1 MYLFYVSKIISSA
14 SDVGALLGMPID
26 KIMETDAVIMEGEKT
41 VLDAVNQMQE
51 KNAKVVLISHQ
62 GEAIGIVSK
71 SDILFKVAA
80 KNLPLNKVKLREIM
94 SSPVYSLPPHSTLQE
109 ALNYMD
115 KYNIKQI
122 IVSTGS
128 SILGVMKRAS
138 IYENVQKASMSTVD
152 TLTEGAPMC
161 IINPNAVK
169 YVKDLSTAKAV
180 CPYCE
185 SPFDDKN
192 TLSKHIDRL
201 HGGAG
206 LLEGDSRQY

>member
-1 MYLFYVSKIISSA
+1 VSKIISSA
-14 SDVGALLGMPID
+14 SDVGALLNISID

-41 VLDAVNQMQE
+41 VLDAINKMQE

-62 GEAIGIVSK
+62 GEAVGLVSK

-80 KNLPLNKVKLREIM
+80 KSLPLHKVKLREIM

-115 KYNIKQI
+115 KYDIKQI

-128 SILGVMKRAS
+128 AILGVLKRAS

-152 TLTEGAPMC
+152 SLTEGAPMC

-192 TLSKHIDRL
+192 ALSKHIDRL

-206 LLEGDSRQY
+206 LLEGDTRQY

>member
-1 MYLFYVSKIISSA
+1 MSKISSA
-14 SDVGALLGMPID
+14 SDVGALLDISID

-41 VLDAVNQMQE
+41 VMDAINKMQE

-62 GEAIGIVSK
+62 GEAVGLVSK

-80 KNLPLNKVKLREIM
+80 KSLPLHKVKLREIM

-109 ALNYMD
+109 ALNFMD
-115 KYNIKQI
+115 KYEIKQI

-128 SILGVMKRAS
+128 AILGVLKRAS
-138 IYENVQKASMSTVD
+138 IYENVQKASMSSVD
-152 TLTEGAPMC
+152 SLTEGAPMC

>member
-1 MYLFYVSKIISSA
+1 MSKISSA
-14 SDVGALLGMPID
+14 SDVGALLDISID

-41 VLDAVNQMQE
+41 VMDAINKMQE

-62 GEAIGIVSK
+62 GEAVGLVSK

-80 KNLPLNKVKLREIM
+80 KSLPLNKVKLREIM
-94 SSPVYSLPPHSTLQE
+94 TSPVYSLPPHSTLQE

-115 KYNIKQI
+115 KYEIKQI

-128 SILGVMKRAS
+128 AILGVLKRAS
-138 IYENVQKASMSTVD
+138 IYENVQKASMSSVD
-152 TLTEGAPMC
+152 SLTEGAPMC

>member
-1 MYLFYVSKIISSA
+1 VSKISS
-14 SDVGALLGMPID
+14 SSEVGALLDISID

-41 VLDAVNQMQE
+41 VMDAINKMQE
-51 KNAKVVLISHQ
+51 KKAKVVLISHQ
-62 GEAIGIVSK
+62 GEAVGLVSK

-80 KNLPLNKVKLREIM
+80 KSLPLNKVKLREIM

-109 ALNYMD
+109 ALNFMD
-115 KYNIKQI
+115 KYEIKQI

-128 SILGVMKRAS
+128 SILGVLKRAS

>member
-1 MYLFYVSKIISSA
+1 MSKIISSA
-14 SDVGALLGMPID
+14 SDVGALLAMPID
-26 KIMETDAVIMEGEKT
+26 KIMETDAVIMEGDKT
-41 VLDAVNQMQE
+41 VLDAINQMQE
-51 KNAKVVLISHQ
+51 KNAKVVLVSHQ

-71 SDILFKVAA
+71 SDILFKAAA
-80 KNLPLNKVKLREIM
+80 KNLSLNKVKLREIM
-94 SSPVYSLPPHSTLQE
+94 SSPVYSLPPHSTLQD

-115 KYNIKQI
+115 KYDIKQI

-128 SILGVMKRAS
+128 TILGIMNRAS
-138 IYENVQKASMSTVD
+138 IYENLQKASISTVES
-152 TLTEGAPMC
+152 LTEGAPMC

-192 TLSKHIDRL
+192 SLSKHIDRL

-206 LLEGDSRQY
+206 LLEGDTRQF

>member
-1 MYLFYVSKIISSA
+1 MSKIISSA
-14 SDVGALLGMPID
+14 SDVGALLGMAID

-41 VLDAVNQMQE
+41 ALDAVNQMQE

-80 KNLPLNKVKLREIM
+80 KNIPLNKVKLREIM
-94 SSPVYSLPPHSTLQE
+94 SSPVYSLPPHSTLQD

>member
-1 MYLFYVSKIISSA
+1 MSKIISSA
-14 SDVGALLGMPID
+14 SDVGALLDIHID

-41 VLDAVNQMQE
+41 VLDAINQMQE

-122 IVSTGS
+122 IVSAGS
-128 SILGVMKRAS
+128 SILGIMKRAS

-152 TLTEGAPMC
+152 SLTEGSPMC

-169 YVKDLSTAKAV
+169 YVKDLSTAKVV

-206 LLEGDSRQY
+206 LLEGDTRQY

>member
-1 MYLFYVSKIISSA
+1 VSKIISSA
-14 SDVGALLGMPID
+14 SDVGALLAMPID
-26 KIMETDAVIMEGEKT
+26 KIMETDAVIMEGDKT
-41 VLDAVNQMQE
+41 VLDAINQMQE
-51 KNAKVVLISHQ
+51 KNAKVVLVSHQ

-71 SDILFKVAA
+71 SDILFKAAA
-80 KNLPLNKVKLREIM
+80 KNLSLNKVKLREIM
-94 SSPVYSLPPHSTLQE
+94 SSPVYSLPPHSTLQD

-115 KYNIKQI
+115 KYDIKQI

-128 SILGVMKRAS
+128 TILGIMNRAS
-138 IYENVQKASMSTVD
+138 IYENLQKASISTVES
-152 TLTEGAPMC
+152 LTEGAPMC

-192 TLSKHIDRL
+192 SLSKHIDRL

-206 LLEGDSRQY
+206 LLEGDTRQY

>member
-1 MYLFYVSKIISSA
+1 MNKNFSSA
-14 SDVGALLGMPID
+14 SDVGALMAMQID
-26 KIMETDAVIMEGEKT
+26 KIMDTDALIMEGEKT
-41 VLDAVNQMQE
+41 VLDAINKMQE
-51 KNAKVVLISHQ
+51 KDAKVVLISHQ

-80 KNLPLNKVKLREIM
+80 KNLSLNKVKLREIM
-94 SSPVYSLPPHSTLQE
+94 SAPVYSLPPHSTLQD
-109 ALNYMD
+109 ALDHMD

-122 IVSTGS
+122 IVSAGS
-128 SILGVMKRAS
+128 AILGILRRAN
-138 IYENVQKASMSTVD
+138 IYENVQKISMSSVD

-185 SPFDDKN
+185 SPFDDKGA
-192 TLSKHIDRL
+192 LSKHIDRL

-206 LLEGDSRQY
+206 LLEGDTRQY

>member
-1 MYLFYVSKIISSA
+1 MSKIISSN
-14 SDVGALLGMPID
+14 SDVGSLLGMTID
-26 KIMETDAVIMEGEKT
+26 KIMETNAVIMDGNKT
-41 VLDAVNQMQE
+41 VLDAINQMQE

-62 GEAIGIVSK
+62 GEAIGLVSK

-94 SSPVYSLPPHSTLQE
+94 SSPVYSLPPHSTLQD

-115 KYNIKQI
+115 KYDIKQI

-128 SILGVMKRAS
+128 TILGIMKRAS
-138 IYENVQKASMSTVD
+138 IYENVQKASMSTVE

-206 LLEGDSRQY
+206 LLEGDSRQF

>member
-1 MYLFYVSKIISSA
+1 MSKIISSA
-14 SDVGALLGMPID
+14 SDVGALLDIHID

-41 VLDAVNQMQE
+41 VLDAINQMQE

-94 SSPVYSLPPHSTLQE
+94 TSPVYSLPPHSTLQE

-115 KYNIKQI
+115 KYEIKQI

-128 SILGVMKRAS
+128 AILGVLKRAS
-138 IYENVQKASMSTVD
+138 IYENVQKASMSSMD
-152 TLTEGAPMC
+152 SLTEGAPMC

-180 CPYCE
+180 CPYCD

-206 LLEGDSRQY
+206 LLEGDTRQY

>member
-1 MYLFYVSKIISSA
+1 MSKISSA
-14 SDVGALLGMPID
+14 SDVGTLLDISID

-41 VLDAVNQMQE
+41 VMDAINKMQE

-62 GEAIGIVSK
+62 GEAVGLVSK

-80 KNLPLNKVKLREIM
+80 KSLPLNKVKLREIM

-109 ALNYMD
+109 ALNFMD
-115 KYNIKQI
+115 KYEIKQI

-128 SILGVMKRAS
+128 AILGVLKRAS
-138 IYENVQKASMSTVD
+138 IYENVQKASMSSVD
-152 TLTEGAPMC
+152 SLTEGAPMC

>member
-1 MYLFYVSKIISSA
+1 MSKIISSA
-14 SDVGALLGMPID
+14 SDVGALLAMSID
-26 KIMETDAVIMEGEKT
+26 KIMDTDAVIMDGNKT
-41 VLDAVNQMQE
+41 VLDAINKMQE

-62 GEAIGIVSK
+62 GEAMGIVSK

-109 ALNYMD
+109 ALDYMD
-115 KYNIKQI
+115 KYDIKQI

-128 SILGVMKRAS
+128 AILGILNRAN
-138 IYENVQKASMSTVD
+138 IYEKIQSTSMSAVD
-152 TLTEGAPMC
+152 SLTEGAPMC

-185 SPFDDKN
+185 SPFDDK
-192 TLSKHIDRL
+192 TALSKHIDRL

-206 LLEGDSRQY
+206 LLEGDTRQY

>member
-1 MYLFYVSKIISSA
+1 MSKISSA
-14 SDVGALLGMPID
+14 SDVGTLLEMTIG
-26 KIMETDAVIMEGEKT
+26 KIMETDAVIMDGEKT
-41 VLDAVNQMQE
+41 VLDAINQMQE

-80 KNLPLNKVKLREIM
+80 KNMSLHKVKLREIM
-94 SSPVYSLPPHSTLQE
+94 SSPVYSLPPNSTLQD

-115 KYNIKQI
+115 KFNIKQI

-128 SILGVMKRAS
+128 SILGILNRAS

-152 TLTEGAPMC
+152 SLTEGAPMC

-206 LLEGDSRQY
+206 LLEGDTRQY

>member
-1 MYLFYVSKIISSA
+1 MSKISSA
-14 SDVGALLGMPID
+14 SDVGALLDISID

-41 VLDAVNQMQE
+41 VMDAINKMQE

-62 GEAIGIVSK
+62 GEAVGLVSK

-80 KNLPLNKVKLREIM
+80 KSLPLNKVKLREIM
-94 SSPVYSLPPHSTLQE
+94 TSPVYSLPPHSTLQE
-109 ALNYMD
+109 ALNFMD
-115 KYNIKQI
+115 KYEIKQI

-128 SILGVMKRAS
+128 AILGVLKRAS
-138 IYENVQKASMSTVD
+138 IYENVQKASMSSVD
-152 TLTEGAPMC
+152 SLTEGAPMC

>member
-1 MYLFYVSKIISSA
+1 MSKIISSA

-26 KIMETDAVIMEGEKT
+26 KIMETDAVIMEGDKT
-41 VLDAVNQMQE
+41 VLDAINQMQE

-94 SSPVYSLPPHSTLQE
+94 SSPVYSLPPHSTLQD

-128 SILGVMKRAS
+128 SILGIMKRAS
-138 IYENVQKASMSTVD
+138 IYENVQKASMSTVES
-152 TLTEGAPMC
+152 LTEGAPMC

-169 YVKDLSTAKAV
+169 YVKDLSTAKVV

-206 LLEGDSRQY
+206 LLEGDTRQY

>member
-1 MYLFYVSKIISSA
+1 MSKIISSS
-14 SDVGALLGMPID
+14 SDVGALLGMTID
-26 KIMETDAVIMEGEKT
+26 KIMETDAVIMDGNKT
-41 VLDAVNQMQE
+41 VMDAINNMQE

-115 KYNIKQI
+115 KYDIKQI

-128 SILGVMKRAS
+128 TILGIMKRAS
-138 IYENVQKASMSTVD
+138 IYENVQKASMSTVES
-152 TLTEGAPMC
+152 LTEGAPMC

-192 TLSKHIDRL
+192 ALSKHIDRL

-206 LLEGDSRQY
+206 LLEGDTRQY

>member
-1 MYLFYVSKIISSA
+1 MSKIISST
-14 SDVGALLGMPID
+14 SDVGALLAMPID

-41 VLDAVNQMQE
+41 VLDAINQMQE

-94 SSPVYSLPPHSTLQE
+94 TSPVYSLPPHSTLQD

-128 SILGVMKRAS
+128 SILGIMKRAS
-138 IYENVQKASMSTVD
+138 IYENVQKASMSTVES
-152 TLTEGAPMC
+152 LTEGAPMC

-169 YVKDLSTAKAV
+169 YVKDLSSAKAV

-206 LLEGDSRQY
+206 LLEGDTRQY

>member
-1 MYLFYVSKIISSA
+1 MSKIISSA
-14 SDVGALLGMPID
+14 SDVGALLAMTID
-26 KIMETDAVIMEGEKT
+26 KIMDTNALIMEGDKT
-41 VLDAVNQMQE
+41 VLDAIHQMQE

-71 SDILFKVAA
+71 SDIVFKVAA

-94 SSPVYSLPPHSTLQE
+94 SSPVYSLPPHSSLQD
-109 ALNYMD
+109 ALDYMD
-115 KYNIKQI
+115 KYSIKQI

-128 SILGVMKRAS
+128 SILGIMRRAN
-138 IYENVQKASMSTVD
+138 IYEKVQQASMSTVES
-152 TLTEGAPMC
+152 LTDGAPMC

-169 YVKDLSTAKAV
+169 YVKDLSSAKAV

-185 SPFDDKN
+185 SPFDDKAA
-192 TLSKHIDRL
+192 LSKHIDRL

-206 LLEGDSRQY
+206 LLEGDVRQY

>member
-1 MYLFYVSKIISSA
+1 MSKIISSA

>member
-1 MYLFYVSKIISSA
+1 VSKISSA
-14 SDVGALLGMPID
+14 SDVGALLDISID

-41 VLDAVNQMQE
+41 VMDAINKMQE

-62 GEAIGIVSK
+62 GEAVGLVSK

-80 KNLPLNKVKLREIM
+80 KSLPLNKVKLREIM
-94 SSPVYSLPPHSTLQE
+94 TSPVYSLPPHSTLQE

-115 KYNIKQI
+115 KYEIKQI

-128 SILGVMKRAS
+128 AILGVLKRAS
-138 IYENVQKASMSTVD
+138 IYENVQKASMSSVD
-152 TLTEGAPMC
+152 SLTEGAPMC

>member
-1 MYLFYVSKIISSA
+1 MSKISSA
-14 SDVGALLGMPID
+14 SDVGTLLEMTIG
-26 KIMETDAVIMEGEKT
+26 KIMETDAVIMDGEKT
-41 VLDAVNQMQE
+41 VLDAINQMQE

-80 KNLPLNKVKLREIM
+80 KNMSLHKVKLREIM
-94 SSPVYSLPPHSTLQE
+94 SSPVYSLPPNSTLQD

-115 KYNIKQI
+115 KFNIKQI

-128 SILGVMKRAS
+128 SILGILNRAS

-152 TLTEGAPMC
+152 SLTEGAPMC

-169 YVKDLSTAKAV
+169 YVKDLSNAKAV

-206 LLEGDSRQY
+206 LLEGDTRQY

>member
-1 MYLFYVSKIISSA
+1 MSKISSA
-14 SDVGALLGMPID
+14 SDVGTLLEMPISR
-26 KIMETDAVIMEGEKT
+26 IMETDAVIMEGEKT
-41 VLDAVNQMQE
+41 VLDAINQMQE

-80 KNLPLNKVKLREIM
+80 KNLSLNKVKLREIM
-94 SSPVYSLPPHSTLQE
+94 SSPVYSLPPNSTLQD

-128 SILGVMKRAS
+128 SILGILKRAS

-152 TLTEGAPMC
+152 SLTEGAPMC

-169 YVKDLSTAKAV
+169 YVKDLSTAKVV

-206 LLEGDSRQY
+206 LLEGDTRQY

>member
-1 MYLFYVSKIISSA
+1 MSKISS
-14 SDVGALLGMPID
+14 SSEVGALLDMTID

-41 VLDAVNQMQE
+41 VLDAINQMQE

-80 KNLPLNKVKLREIM
+80 KSLPLNKVKLREIM

-128 SILGVMKRAS
+128 SILGIMKRAS

-152 TLTEGAPMC
+152 SLTEGAPMC

-169 YVKDLSTAKAV
+169 YVKDLSTAKVV
-180 CPYCE
+180 CPYCD

-206 LLEGDSRQY
+206 LLEGDTRQY

>member
-1 MYLFYVSKIISSA
+1 MSKISSA
-14 SDVGALLGMPID
+14 SDVGALLDISID

-41 VLDAVNQMQE
+41 VMDAINKMQE

-62 GEAIGIVSK
+62 GEAVGLVSK

-80 KNLPLNKVKLREIM
+80 KSLPLNKVKLREIM

-115 KYNIKQI
+115 KYEIKQI

-128 SILGVMKRAS
+128 AILGVLKRAS
-138 IYENVQKASMSTVD
+138 IYENVQKASMSSVD
-152 TLTEGAPMC
+152 SLTEGAPMC

>member
-1 MYLFYVSKIISSA
+1 MSKIISSA
-14 SDVGALLGMPID
+14 SDVGALLAMSID
-26 KIMETDAVIMEGEKT
+26 KIMETDALIMEGDKT
-41 VLDAVNQMQE
+41 VFDAINKMQE

-94 SSPVYSLPPHSTLQE
+94 SAPVYSLPPHSTLQE

-115 KYNIKQI
+115 KYDIKQI

-128 SILGVMKRAS
+128 SILGILNRAN
-138 IYENVQKASMSTVD
+138 IYENVQKASMSAVES
-152 TLTEGAPMC
+152 LTEGAPMC

-169 YVKDLSTAKAV
+169 YVKDLSSAKAV

-185 SPFDDKN
+185 SPFDDKAA
-192 TLSKHIDRL
+192 LSKHIDRL

-206 LLEGDSRQY
+206 LLEGDTRQY

>member
-1 MYLFYVSKIISSA
+1 VSKISS
-14 SDVGALLGMPID
+14 SSEVGALLDMTID

-41 VLDAVNQMQE
+41 VLDAINQMQE

-80 KNLPLNKVKLREIM
+80 KSLPLNKVKLREIM

-128 SILGVMKRAS
+128 SILGIMKRAS

-152 TLTEGAPMC
+152 SLTEGAPMC

-169 YVKDLSTAKAV
+169 YVKDLSTAKVV
-180 CPYCE
+180 CPYCD

-206 LLEGDSRQY
+206 LLEGDTRQY

>member
-1 MYLFYVSKIISSA
+1 MSKISSA
-14 SDVGALLGMPID
+14 SDVGTLLEMPIG
-26 KIMETDAVIMEGEKT
+26 KIMETDAVIMEGGKT
-41 VLDAVNQMQE
+41 VLDAINQMQE
-51 KNAKVVLISHQ
+51 KNAKVVLVSHE

-94 SSPVYSLPPHSTLQE
+94 SSPVYSLPPHSTLQD

-115 KYNIKQI
+115 KYDIKQI

-128 SILGVMKRAS
+128 SILGILKRAS

-152 TLTEGAPMC
+152 SLTEGAPMC

-169 YVKDLSTAKAV
+169 YVKDLSSAKAV

-192 TLSKHIDRL
+192 ALSKHIDRL

-206 LLEGDSRQY
+206 LLEGDTRQY

>member
-1 MYLFYVSKIISSA
+1 MS
-14 SDVGALLGMPID
+14 MPID
-26 KIMETDAVIMEGEKT
+26 KIMDTDALIMEGEKT
-41 VLDAVNQMQE
+41 VLDAINKMQE
-51 KNAKVVLISHQ
+51 KDAKVVLISHQ
-62 GEAIGIVSK
+62 GEAVGIVSK
-71 SDILFKVAA
+71 SDILFKVSA

-94 SSPVYSLPPHSTLQE
+94 NSPVYSLPPHATLQD
-109 ALNYMD
+109 ALDHMD

-122 IVSTGS
+122 IVSSGA
-128 SILGVMKRAS
+128 SILGILRRAN
-138 IYENVQKASMSTVD
+138 IYENIQKISMSSVD

-185 SPFDDKN
+185 SPFDDKAA
-192 TLSKHIDRL
+192 LSKHIDRL

-206 LLEGDSRQY
+206 LLEGDTRQY

>member
-1 MYLFYVSKIISSA
+1 MSKIISSA
-14 SDVGALLGMPID
+14 SDVGALLDIHID

-41 VLDAVNQMQE
+41 VLDAINQMQE

-94 SSPVYSLPPHSTLQE
+94 SSPVYSLPPHSTLQD

-128 SILGVMKRAS
+128 SILGIMKRAS
-138 IYENVQKASMSTVD
+138 IYENVQKASMSTVES
-152 TLTEGAPMC
+152 LTEGAPMC

-169 YVKDLSTAKAV
+169 YVKDLSTAKVV

-206 LLEGDSRQY
+206 LLEGDTRQY

>member
-1 MYLFYVSKIISSA
+1 
-14 SDVGALLGMPID
+14 MPIG
-26 KIMETDAVIMEGEKT
+26 KIMETDAVIMEGGKT
-41 VLDAVNQMQE
+41 VLDAINQMQE
-51 KNAKVVLISHQ
+51 KNAKVVLVSHE

-94 SSPVYSLPPHSTLQE
+94 SSPVYSLPPHSTLQD

-115 KYNIKQI
+115 KYDIKQI

-128 SILGVMKRAS
+128 SILGILKRAS

-152 TLTEGAPMC
+152 SLTEGAPMC

-169 YVKDLSTAKAV
+169 YVKDLSSAKAV

-192 TLSKHIDRL
+192 ALSKHIDRL

-206 LLEGDSRQY
+206 LLEGDTRQY

>member
-1 MYLFYVSKIISSA
+1 VSKIISSS
-14 SDVGALLGMPID
+14 SDVGALLGMTID
-26 KIMETDAVIMEGEKT
+26 KIMETDALIMEGDKT
-41 VLDAVNQMQE
+41 VLDAINKMQE

-62 GEAIGIVSK
+62 GEAVGLVSK
-71 SDILFKVAA
+71 SDILFKVAV

-115 KYNIKQI
+115 KYDIKQI

-128 SILGVMKRAS
+128 TILGILKRAS

-152 TLTEGAPMC
+152 ALTEGAPMC

-185 SPFDDKN
+185 SPFDDKIA
-192 TLSKHIDRL
+192 LSKHIDRL

>member
-1 MYLFYVSKIISSA
+1 MSKIISSA
-14 SDVGALLGMPID
+14 SDVGALLGMTID
-26 KIMETDAVIMEGEKT
+26 KIMETDAVIMEAEKT
-41 VLDAVNQMQE
+41 VLDAINQMQE

-94 SSPVYSLPPHSTLQE
+94 SSPVYSLPPHSTLQD

-128 SILGVMKRAS
+128 SILGIMKRAS
-138 IYENVQKASMSTVD
+138 IYENVQKASMSTVES
-152 TLTEGAPMC
+152 LTEGAPMC

-169 YVKDLSTAKAV
+169 YVKDLSTAKVV

-206 LLEGDSRQY
+206 LLEGDTRQY

>member
-1 MYLFYVSKIISSA
+1 VSKIISSA
-14 SDVGALLGMPID
+14 SDVGALLAMSID
-26 KIMETDAVIMEGEKT
+26 KIMETDALIMEGEKT
-41 VLDAVNQMQE
+41 VLDAINKMQE
-51 KNAKVVLISHQ
+51 KDAKVVLISHQ

-109 ALNYMD
+109 ALDYMD
-115 KYNIKQI
+115 KYSIKQI

-128 SILGVMKRAS
+128 SILGIMKRAN
-138 IYENVQKASMSTVD
+138 IYENVQKASMSAVES
-152 TLTEGAPMC
+152 LTEGAPMC

-169 YVKDLSTAKAV
+169 YVKDLSSAKVV
-180 CPYCE
+180 CPYCG

-192 TLSKHIDRL
+192 ALSKHIDRL

>member
-1 MYLFYVSKIISSA
+1 MSKISS
-14 SDVGALLGMPID
+14 SSEVGALLDISID

-41 VLDAVNQMQE
+41 VMDAINKMQE

-62 GEAIGIVSK
+62 GEAVGLVSK

-80 KNLPLNKVKLREIM
+80 KSLPLNKVKLREIM

-109 ALNYMD
+109 ALNFMD
-115 KYNIKQI
+115 KYEIKQI

-128 SILGVMKRAS
+128 AILGVLKRAS
-138 IYENVQKASMSTVD
+138 IYENVQKASMSSVD
-152 TLTEGAPMC
+152 SLTEGAPMC